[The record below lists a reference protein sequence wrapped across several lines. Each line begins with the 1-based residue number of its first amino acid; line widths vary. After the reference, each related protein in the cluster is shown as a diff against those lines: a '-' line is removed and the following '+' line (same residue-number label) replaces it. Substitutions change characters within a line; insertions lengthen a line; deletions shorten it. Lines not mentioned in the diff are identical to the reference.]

1 MSDQNQGYI
10 KTHYEFFFTKYL
22 KMIKWEEL
30 KCIPQELENQKD
42 INPWILTQVINYCKT
57 LQKKNPEL

>member
-1 MSDQNQGYI
+1 MN
-10 KTHYEFFFTKYL
+10 FFFTKQL

-57 LQKKNPEL
+57 LQKKKNPEL